1 MWKKEQLHRL
11 TLLGAFY
18 LVSFSS
24 PTHPSGVYMSSMHH
38 PVFTKG
44 LSGQWVTE
52 TPRSPS
58 SALGEDSGQHLQT
71 CIVVVV
77 GPN

>member
-1 MWKKEQLHRL
+1 
-11 TLLGAFY
+11 
-18 LVSFSS
+18 
-24 PTHPSGVYMSSMHH
+24 MSSMHH
-38 PVFTKG
+38 PVFMKG

-52 TPRSPS
+52 PPRSPS

-71 CIVVVV
+71 SLIVVV